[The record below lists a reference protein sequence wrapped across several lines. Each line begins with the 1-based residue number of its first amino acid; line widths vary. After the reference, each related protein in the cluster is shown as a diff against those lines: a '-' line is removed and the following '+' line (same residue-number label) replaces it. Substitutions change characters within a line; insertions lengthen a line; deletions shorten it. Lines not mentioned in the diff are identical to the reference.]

1 MHCNHWQPRMQI
13 YPFLIFC
20 ALWAL
25 GTTQEFVPTVWR
37 SNVEVYE
44 TDFEHWGGILDAFR
58 DSNTLMFHFEDN
70 FEDRLLIT
78 FDSGRNWRTVD
89 VFGEGIPWVDV
100 DEFHKERA
108 FVTTS
113 SGKVHMTEDQGRSW
127 KQLSLPQETEGQS
140 DCFFDTH
147 PFNTNLLLLR
157 CGITR
162 ESQDSHYFRED
173 VAYASDDAG
182 KSFRRISA
190 PFEEYEATQDLE
202 YRGTTCKF
210 ATSSKESIFDRDGI
224 YCMHRLRSRTEIQKQ
239 STHPYGMNIGKKN
252 FRETQPSVPKRY
264 TMGIAFY
271 TTDLGQS
278 TKLFDELEGFP
289 VKDVS
294 ILPSHV
300 LVTTSEAN
308 EADGAANRLWVS
320 TGGPFKPA
328 RLPKRVAYLPPMVSM
343 SLELDRE
350 RILLHAVLEEDEG
363 HGKSE
368 HLLLSDSSGLN
379 FSLIDSIAQEPAQH
393 VMFEKLNNL
402 EGTIWGEFIFEEVHN
417 RSTELGMDETNLDK
431 KVNWLQR
438 IIEFIKKHVLHRKP
452 YPLMEP
458 FPFIEYKRFSKN
470 KISFDNGE
478 TWTNLKVVDPSG
490 KHKNLFQCDIDD
502 VEHCSF
508 QKKKFYSPLI
518 RNEPTAGI
526 LMETGVVRERSLI
539 LGEKDAMAFI
549 SRDGGASWEVAFE
562 FPVYAAFLD
571 FGNIIV
577 AIPKLS
583 QKNGRTLKKFFY
595 SVDQGNNWREYYLD
609 IVLDEPA
616 HAYDLVLDSWGLNAV
631 IGLVKQ
637 KYERS
642 SKYTFY
648 TIDFSE
654 VFGGSACT
662 DGDWEK
668 WYLSDGKCLNGVKYS
683 FNRRKADAQC
693 LMRKAFEEL
702 TLNEESC
709 EPKDS
714 QSSI

>member
-1 MHCNHWQPRMQI
+1 MHCNHWQPKMQI
-13 YPFLIFC
+13 YPFLIFS

-44 TDFEHWGGILDAFR
+44 TDFEHWGGVLDAFR

-78 FDSGRNWRTVD
+78 FDNGRNWRTVD

-100 DEFHKERA
+100 DKFHKERA

-113 SGKVHMTEDQGRSW
+113 SGKIYMTEDQGRSW
-127 KQLSLPQETEGQS
+127 KQLSLPQDEI
-140 DCFFDTH
+140 DCFSDTH
-147 PFNTNLLLLR
+147 PFNTNLLLLH
-157 CGITR
+157 C
-162 ESQDSHYFRED
+162 DSRLENNPETTPDSSSFQERI
-173 VAYASDDAG
+173 AYASDDAG

-202 YRGTTCKF
+202 YRGTDCQF
-210 ATSSKESIFDRDGI
+210 ATLSKESIFDRDGI
-224 YCMHRLRSRTEIQKQ
+224 YCMHRLRNRTEIQKQ
-239 STHPYGMNIGKKN
+239 STHPYGMG
-252 FRETQPSVPKRY
+252 T
-264 TMGIAFY
+264 AFY

-278 TKLFDELEGFP
+278 TKLFDELKSSSVENIWVFP
-289 VKDVS
+289 FH
-294 ILPSHV
+294 ILV
-300 LVTTSEAN
+300 ITSEAN
-308 EADGAANRLWVS
+308 EVDGTAHRIWVS
-320 TGGPFKPA
+320 TGGPLKPA
-328 RLPKRVAYLPPMVSM
+328 CLPKRVASLPHVVSM
-343 SLELDRE
+343 PLELDRE
-350 RILLHAVLEEDEG
+350 RILLSAVLEEDEG

-368 HLLLSDSSGLN
+368 HFLLSDSSGLN
-379 FSLIDSIAQEPAQH
+379 FSLIDSITQEPAQH
-393 VMFEKLNNL
+393 VMIKKLYNL
-402 EGTIWGEFIFEEVHN
+402 EGTVWGEFIFREVHN
-417 RSTELGMDETNLDK
+417 RSTELSMDETNLDK

-508 QKKKFYSPLI
+508 QKKNFYSPLI

-662 DGDWEK
+662 DEDWEK
-668 WYLSDGKCLNGVKYS
+668 WFLSDGKCFNGVKYS

-693 LMRKAFEEL
+693 LMRKTFEEL

-709 EPKDS
+709 EPKDI
-714 QSSI
+714 QSNI